1 MSDRQTSH
9 IEMLR
14 GIIESRRNENRKLR
28 DEIVGRDKKIA
39 ELRALVEIIKE
50 VDARFGHFRE
60 LKGLNESGPS
70 EALAEVAD
78 IIHRA
83 AEAAGSETTG

>member
-14 GIIESRRNENRKLR
+14 EIIESHRNENRKLR
-28 DEIVGRDKKIA
+28 DEIIGRDKKIA

-70 EALAEVAD
+70 EALADMAD
-78 IIHRA
+78 IIHKA
-83 AEAAGSETTG
+83 AQTAGANDG